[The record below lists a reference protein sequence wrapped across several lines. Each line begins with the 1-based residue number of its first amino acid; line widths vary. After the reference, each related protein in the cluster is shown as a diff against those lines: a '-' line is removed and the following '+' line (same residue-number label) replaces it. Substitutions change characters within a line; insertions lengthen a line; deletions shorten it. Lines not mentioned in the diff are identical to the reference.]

1 MALLNLY
8 KVVASLPDTLE
19 PNTIY
24 AVRVGSG
31 FDLYITDMTG
41 SIAYKINSA
50 NSENLQPDYNYI
62 KNVYSK
68 KLGVIIPYYQYPYDT
83 TTWTDWSND
92 TKRLINALKQFQSPA
107 LVIVNPANG
116 AGTQEDI
123 VYRRFIKLIVGAN
136 ALPVG
141 YIYYSYG
148 NRNLNDVLAD
158 IDKWKTIYP
167 MVNALFIDEIPYD
180 ANVSELNYIISYAR
194 AKGFKYIIGN
204 PGTPIPENKTLQL
217 QFDNLVVQESNSY
230 QVNTTFE
237 GNWEDSYREQSKTK
251 FSGIIYGVSKG
262 IDYHFFYNFQ
272 KYFSY
277 VYVCNN
283 YNTLPSY
290 FEELL
295 GYIDAL
301 STFKP
306 NIISNPLPP
315 KTYWLLNITSN
326 TYLTN
331 LTLVSSR
338 FYLMPFITETK
349 LKLNELAIY
358 VNTASS
364 GTCFT
369 GIYSS
374 VNNRPSTLLTNVLF
388 NVGTTQEKIQP
399 VNIEL
404 APNTVYF
411 FGLVSTSNP
420 T

>member
-1 MALLNLY
+1 
-8 KVVASLPDTLE
+8 
-19 PNTIY
+19 
-24 AVRVGSG
+24 
-31 FDLYITDMTG
+31 
-41 SIAYKINSA
+41 
-50 NSENLQPDYNYI
+50 
-62 KNVYSK
+62 
-68 KLGVIIPYYQYPYDT
+68 
-83 TTWTDWSND
+83 
-92 TKRLINALKQFQSPA
+92 
-107 LVIVNPANG
+107 
-116 AGTQEDI
+116 
-123 VYRRFIKLIVGAN
+123 
-136 ALPVG
+136 
-141 YIYYSYG
+141 G

-194 AKGFKYIIGN
+194 AKGFRYIIGN
-204 PGTPIPENKTLQL
+204 SGTPIPENKILQL
-217 QFDNLVVQESNSY
+217 KFDNLVVHESNSY

-349 LKLNELAIY
+349 LKLNNLAIY

-388 NVGTTQEKIQP
+388 DVGTTQEKIQP

-420 T
+420 TIIGIQPSYSPYILGTTGFNLATTYGLNATVTNQGGEFLPRKIEQISESLYYFYYSNTTVTSSIGTYINTLPAIFVK